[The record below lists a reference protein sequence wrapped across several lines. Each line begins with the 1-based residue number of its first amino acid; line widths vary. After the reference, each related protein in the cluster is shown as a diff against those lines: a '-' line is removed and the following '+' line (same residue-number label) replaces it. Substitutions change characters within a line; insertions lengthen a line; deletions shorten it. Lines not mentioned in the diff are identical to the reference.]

1 MTFDSLISP
10 DEEKGSM
17 SRWERLRETHTGF
30 GGGKGIYGKAAKTHD
45 KKTGDAARY
54 VFGLLEKT
62 FPELVFRHRFTIPK
76 TDINEK
82 LSHLNPELGVTQFV
96 MTSSVKP
103 DGGVIEVRD
112 VQGGWRAILIAEAK
126 KQGTNVKR
134 IEEGLGKQ
142 AQGNAIERTHKNIAE
157 LKNYM
162 IGERYFPYV
171 VFMHGSDLTTKTL
184 HVPTPSGKIFDLHP
198 TSIPDRL
205 TAASYGMPV
214 NVPYCR
220 NIFAEHIDGSKIMLQ
235 IASLYMRNEPWREEE
250 MIEVMIEIA
259 EDSLTCL
266 GESEQL

>member
-1 MTFDSLISP
+1 V
-10 DEEKGSM
+10 

-62 FPELVFRHRFTIPK
+62 FPEHVFRHRFTIPK

-82 LSHLNPELGVTQFV
+82 LNQLNPELGVTQFV

-112 VQGGWRAILIAEAK
+112 VHGEWRVILIAEAK

-162 IGERYFPYV
+162 VGERHFPYV
-171 VFMHGSDLTTKTL
+171 VFMHGSDLTTQIL
-184 HVPTPSGKIFDLHP
+184 HVREPTGRVVELPP

-205 TAASYGMPV
+205 TAANCGMPV
-214 NVPYCR
+214 NTPYCR
-220 NIFAEHIDGSKIMLQ
+220 NVFVEHDDGSKLMLQ

-266 GESEQL
+266 SESGQL

>member
-1 MTFDSLISP
+1 
-10 DEEKGSM
+10 M

-62 FPELVFRHRFTIPK
+62 FPEHVFRHRFTIPK

-82 LSHLNPELGVTQFV
+82 LNQLNPELGVTQFV

-103 DGGVIEVRD
+103 DGGGIEVRD
-112 VQGGWRAILIAEAK
+112 VHGEWRAILIAEAK
-126 KQGTNVKR
+126 N
-134 IEEGLGKQ
+134 
-142 AQGNAIERTHKNIAE
+142 
-157 LKNYM
+157 
-162 IGERYFPYV
+162 V
-171 VFMHGSDLTTKTL
+171 VFMHGSDLTTQIL
-184 HVPTPSGKIFDLHP
+184 HVREPTGRVVELPP

-205 TAASYGMPV
+205 TAANCGMPV
-214 NVPYCR
+214 NTPYCR
-220 NIFAEHIDGSKIMLQ
+220 NVFVEHDDGSKIMLQ

-266 GESEQL
+266 SESGQL